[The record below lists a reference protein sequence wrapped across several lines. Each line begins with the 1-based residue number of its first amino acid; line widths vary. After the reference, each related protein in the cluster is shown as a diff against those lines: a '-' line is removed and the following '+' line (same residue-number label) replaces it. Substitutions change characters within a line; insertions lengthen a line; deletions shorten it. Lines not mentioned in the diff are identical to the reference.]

1 MGSFTGSG
9 AQKVFLSLFGIINLH
24 LIGSVPIINA
34 MKNKNKKFE
43 VHSYVE
49 ENYTQDALDAYEDM
63 YGENGMDLLWSQE
76 SPEEVDELLR
86 AFKD

>member
-1 MGSFTGSG
+1 
-9 AQKVFLSLFGIINLH
+9 
-24 LIGSVPIINA
+24 